1 MGGSATGQGAGAIH
15 ITCWTCSQKM
25 PPREED
31 VAGLTFWGWSFYNS
45 CQTSPCMSC
54 KMEWVDGWIKPSL
67 PRVLSPICF
76 WGWLPRE
83 ELTSSMWV
91 VMAKKSDT
99 VEDKPQTV
107 VLKIPSLTPDER
119 KQISGPACWRVGLLL
134 ILLKDDPQHKTSYV
148 TMLSGQ

>member
-1 MGGSATGQGAGAIH
+1 
-15 ITCWTCSQKM
+15 
-25 PPREED
+25 
-31 VAGLTFWGWSFYNS
+31 
-45 CQTSPCMSC
+45 
-54 KMEWVDGWIKPSL
+54 
-67 PRVLSPICF
+67 
-76 WGWLPRE
+76 
-83 ELTSSMWV
+83 MWV

-107 VLKIPSLTPDER
+107 VLKIPSLTPDEM